1 MFESLS
7 KNFSGVLDKLRGRK
21 SISEDDLNV
30 AMREIRIV
38 LLQADVSLPVVKE
51 FIANVKEKALGQ
63 DVIKSVSAGQMIVK
77 IVQDEL
83 TAFLGE
89 ETEGIDLNVKPP
101 LVIMMVGLQGSGKTT
116 TAGKL
121 ALYLKKKYEKR
132 VLLSALDTYR
142 PAAQEQLETLA
153 NKIDVES
160 VEIVAG
166 ENPIDIAKRT
176 MKQAKDKYYDVII
189 LDTAGRLQIDEALMD
204 ELKKIKKITNPVEI
218 LLVGDALTG
227 QEAVNIAK
235 EFHEQVS
242 LTGIIL
248 TKIDGDGRGGAA
260 ISMKMATGCPI
271 KYIGIGEKLE
281 DFEPF
286 HPDRISSR
294 ILDMGDV
301 VSFVERAQEVV
312 DEEDAKE
319 LEKKL
324 AKGSFDLNDLIKQF
338 KTLKKLGG
346 VGGMLNFLPGAGK
359 IKEYIG
365 QSETGSD
372 NTIKLQESM
381 ILSMTEAE
389 RKDPEILSS
398 SRKRRIVQGSG
409 RTIQE
414 LNSLLKKFKQ
424 MKKMMSKVGKMDKNE
439 MKKMMEQLGGS
450 GMQ

>member
-1 MFESLS
+1 
-7 KNFSGVLDKLRGRK
+7 
-21 SISEDDLNV
+21 
-30 AMREIRIV
+30 
-38 LLQADVSLPVVKE
+38 
-51 FIANVKEKALGQ
+51 
-63 DVIKSVSAGQMIVK
+63 
-77 IVQDEL
+77 
-83 TAFLGE
+83 
-89 ETEGIDLNVKPP
+89 
-101 LVIMMVGLQGSGKTT
+101 MMVGLQGSGKTT

-121 ALYLKKKYEKR
+121 ALHLKKKYEKR
-132 VLLSALDTYR
+132 VLLSSLDVYR

-160 VEIVAG
+160 VEIVDG

-176 MKQAKDKYYDVII
+176 MKQAKDKYYDMII
-189 LDTAGRLQIDEALMD
+189 LDTAGRLQIDKALMV
-204 ELKKIKKITNPVEI
+204 ELKEIKKITNPTEI

-235 EFHEQVS
+235 EFNEQVGV
-242 LTGIIL
+242 TGIIL
-248 TKIDGDGRGGAA
+248 TRIDGDGRGGAA

-271 KYIGIGEKLE
+271 KYIGTGEKLE

-301 VSFVERAQEVV
+301 VSFVEQAQEVV

-324 AKGSFDLNDLIKQF
+324 AKGDFDLEDLIKQF
-338 KTLKKLGG
+338 KTLKKFGG
-346 VGGMLNFLPGAGK
+346 VGGMLSFLPGAGK
-359 IKEYIG
+359 IKEYIS
-365 QSETGSD
+365 QSGTNSED
-372 NTIKLQESM
+372 VIKLQESM
-381 ILSMTEAE
+381 ILSMTPRE

-409 RTIQE
+409 HTIQE

-424 MKKMMSKVGKMDKNE
+424 MKKMMNKVGKMDKNE
-439 MKKMMEQLGGS
+439 MQKMMNQLGG
-450 GMQ
+450 MQ